1 MSYLVQTILFLGA
14 AVLVVPLF
22 RKLGLG
28 AVLGYLVAGMV
39 IGPWG
44 LKLIDKVEQVL
55 HLSELGVIFLLFLIG
70 LELQASRLWVLR
82 RPVLG
87 LGGAQVVLTGLAL
100 GLGAFYLGL
109 SWKAALVIG
118 LGLAMSSTAFVLQTL
133 AERNELTAQHGR
145 DSFAI
150 LLFQDIAV
158 IPMLALIPLLS
169 PIKVGD
175 GGLDLL
181 DAARAI
187 GTVLAVIVAG
197 NYVLRPA
204 FRFVARS
211 GSQELFTAAALLV
224 VIGNAVLLQWAGLSM
239 SLGAFLAGVMLAG
252 SEFRHELEAKIEPF
266 KGLLLGLF
274 FIAVGMSANVGI
286 ALDHP
291 GRIIAITLGL
301 MLTKALIVMF
311 IAKLAGAKRAVA
323 IKLGFT
329 LAQGGEFAFVLFGV
343 ATSAKIIDDDINDTL
358 IMAVTLSMLIAP
370 FLFILYDK
378 LLAPIFERQEEREF
392 DNIVNQ
398 ERPVI
403 IAGFGRFGQII
414 ARILASQQIPFT
426 ALDKSTQQVDFVRR
440 FGNEIFYGDASH
452 LELLEAAGVANA
464 RVVVLAMDDVQAS
477 IKTAELLH
485 QHYPQIPVHARARNR
500 FHAYKLLDAGVK
512 KIYRETLGSSLEMA
526 HGVLQNIDFSA
537 HQAQQVVSAFREF
550 DETLL
555 KRQQAIY
562 QDEALLVQSA
572 QQAQVE
578 LQNLF
583 ESDLREKK

>member
-1 MSYLVQTILFLGA
+1 MSYLLQTILFLGA

-169 PIKVGD
+169 PIKVGE

-187 GTVLAVIVAG
+187 GTVLAVIVVG

-286 ALDHP
+286 ALEHP

-301 MLTKALIVMF
+301 MLTKALLVMF
-311 IAKLAGAKRAVA
+311 IAKLAGAKRPVA

-343 ATSAKIIDDDINDTL
+343 ATSAKIINDDINDTL

-392 DNIVNQ
+392 DTIVNQ

-414 ARILASQQIPFT
+414 ARVLATHQIPFT

-440 FGNEIFYGDASH
+440 FGSEIYYGDASH

-464 RVVVLAMDDVQAS
+464 RVVVLAMDDVEAS

-500 FHAYKLLDAGVK
+500 FHSYKLLDAGVK

-526 HGVLQNIDFSA
+526 QGVLQNIDFSA
-537 HQAQQVVSAFREF
+537 YQAQQVVSAFREF

-562 QDEALLVQSA
+562 QDEALLMQSA

>member
-1 MSYLVQTILFLGA
+1 MSYLLQTILFLAA
-14 AVLVVPLF
+14 AVVVVPLF

-28 AVLGYLVAGMV
+28 AVLGYLVAGIA

-70 LELQASRLWVLR
+70 LELQGSRLWVLR

-87 LGGAQVVLTGLAL
+87 LGGAQVCLTGLVL
-100 GLGAFYLGL
+100 GLVAFYFGL

-118 LGLAMSSTAFVLQTL
+118 LGLAMSSTAFVMQSL

-150 LLFQDIAV
+150 LLFQDLAV
-158 IPMLALIPLLS
+158 IPLLALIPLLS
-169 PIKVGD
+169 PMKVGE
-175 GGLDLL
+175 GGLDLA

-187 GTVLAVIVAG
+187 GTVLAVIAAG
-197 NYVLRPA
+197 NYLLRPA

-224 VIGNAVLLQWAGLSM
+224 VIGNAVLLEWAGLSM

-274 FIAVGMSANVGI
+274 FIAVGMSANLGI
-286 ALDHP
+286 AFDHP
-291 GRIIAITLGL
+291 GRIVAITLGL
-301 MLTKALIVMF
+301 MISKALLVML
-311 IAKLAGAKRAVA
+311 IAKLAGAKRAVS
-323 IKLGFT
+323 IKLGLT

-343 ATSAKIIDDDINDTL
+343 AETAKIISADVNDTL
-358 IMAVTLSMLIAP
+358 VMSVTLSMLIAP
-370 FLFILYDK
+370 FLFIIYDK
-378 LLAPIFERQEEREF
+378 WLAPILEREQEREF
-392 DNIVNQ
+392 DTIVNH

-403 IAGFGRFGQII
+403 IAGFGRFGQIV
-414 ARILASQQIPFT
+414 ARVLATHQIPFT

-440 FGNEIFYGDASH
+440 FGSEIYYGDASH
-452 LELLEAAGVANA
+452 LELLQSAGVANA
-464 RVVVLAMDDVQAS
+464 RVVVLSLDDVEAS
-477 IKTAELLH
+477 IRTAELLH

-500 FHAYKLLDAGVK
+500 FHAYKLMDAGVK
-512 KIYRETLGSSLEMA
+512 KIYRETFGSSLAMA
-526 HGVLQNIDFSA
+526 EGVLQNLDFSA
-537 HQAQQVVSAFREF
+537 SQAETVVQAFREF
-550 DETLL
+550 DEDIL

-562 QDEALLVQSA
+562 QDEAALMQSA

-583 ESDLREKK
+583 ESDMREKK